1 MSTLFMDRHIC
12 LPLCLQAGKS
22 SLLRAMSNA
31 KPKIAPY
38 PFTTLHPNIG
48 IIEYSVRE

>member
-1 MSTLFMDRHIC
+1 
-12 LPLCLQAGKS
+12 
-22 SLLRAMSNA
+22 MSNA

-48 IIEYSVRE
+48 VIEYSVSERASE